1 MKRFLS
7 ILLVALLI
15 MAMLPVGV
23 FAANGSAKITI
34 NESKNVTAG
43 QEVTLTVK
51 ITGDFAGY
59 KLYMK
64 ADSGLTITAING
76 GKGHTINMGKN
87 NVVVWASENNYIGE
101 GHTFTVTVKVA
112 DDAAPGE
119 YKVYTEVKSA
129 SMVIP
134 VEEDTEDGIVDGLVD
149 VKMTNGY
156 ATLTVVCDHVWGEW
170 KQTKAPDCNNVG
182 KEERACSK
190 CGATE
195 TRDVDK
201 TQHSWSDW
209 TVTEQPTCAKEG
221 VETRTCSIC
230 GEKETRKVDKLQHA
244 WGEWTQTK
252 APTCK
257 EEGVETRT
265 CSACGETETRK
276 VDKLAH
282 AWGEWTVT
290 EQPTCTKEGTETRT
304 CSACG
309 ETETRKVAKVD
320 HKWSDW
326 TVTKA
331 ATCTEDGLKER
342 VCSVCGEKQTEVIPS
357 SEGHAWGE
365 WTVTKEATCTEAG
378 EQKRTCSACGEVETA
393 VIEALGHAW
402 SDGWMY
408 DETHHWHVCGI
419 CGEKCEHNG
428 EHTWGEWTVTKDAT
442 RTEEGEKTRSCS
454 ICSAEQT
461 ESTPATGDPT
471 DPPKTGDPST
481 MLMVG
486 GISILLLLL
495 AAALYYIKRKASSVK

>member
-149 VKMTNGY
+149 VKMTNGS

-276 VDKLAH
+276 V
-282 AWGEWTVT
+282 
-290 EQPTCTKEGTETRT
+290 
-304 CSACG
+304 
-309 ETETRKVAKVD
+309 AKVD
-320 HKWSDW
+320 HAWGDW

-393 VIEALGHAW
+393 VIEALDHAW

>member
-1 MKRFLS
+1 MKKLFS
-7 ILLVALLI
+7 ILLVAVLI
-15 MAMLPVGV
+15 VSSFATVA
-23 FAANGSAKITI
+23 FAAGSATASV
-34 NESKNVTAG
+34 SKSQTVKAG
-43 QEVTLTVK
+43 DEVTLTV
-51 ITGDFAGY
+51 TVEGVFSNY
-59 KLYMK
+59 EMK
-64 ADSGLTITAING
+64 VTAQSGLTITAITGVTANVS
-76 GKGHTINMGKN
+76 KG
-87 NVVVWASENNYIGE
+87 NVAYSSGVNVTKHE
-101 GHTFTVTVKVA
+101 FTVTVKVS
-112 DDAAPGE
+112 DDIKPGE
-119 YKVYTEVKSA
+119 YKVTATPTYG
-129 SMVIP
+129 SMIVDP
-134 VEEDTEDGIVDGLVD
+134 SQDTEDGVVDGRVRVSLSA
-149 VKMTNGY
+149 GS

-195 TRDVDK
+195 SRDVDK

-230 GEKETRKVDKLQHA
+230 GEKETRKVDKLAHA

-252 APTCK
+252 APTCTA
-257 EEGVETRT
+257 EGE
-265 CSACGETETRK
+265 
-276 VDKLAH
+276 
-282 AWGEWTVT
+282 
-290 EQPTCTKEGTETRT
+290 ETRT

-320 HKWSDW
+320 HAWGDW

-393 VIEALGHAW
+393 VIEALDHAW